1 MSLSGALATEPVGRR
16 AEPCDATYLLAS
28 LTEAQRFLREGDGAR
43 AEPVLQEVLTHAP
56 DHSDAHN
63 LLSVALGLMG
73 RPAEAEPHSRRALEL
88 LPEDAGYLLN
98 LANRLKELG
107 RLDEAI
113 AAYRDAHLAAP
124 RDPLNLKS
132 LARMLA
138 ECERWDEAV
147 EIAGKV
153 GDCSSVEPEVLVE
166 CAKIL
171 TLGGTPQ
178 AAPALIQQAIEQ
190 APDQSKWWLDLA
202 RVTTKLQQFD
212 LATEAL
218 ERVLETEPDLVEARV
233 MLASI
238 LFRKR
243 DFSRLTE
250 LLGGIEAQGMDA
262 ANAVNLSGMMMVS
275 QGKIEEGL
283 EAMAL
288 VDELAPLS
296 AELQMTRIMYL
307 NYHPE
312 ISRDALFRE
321 HQTFGTRFADKI
333 APVASRFD
341 LTADPE
347 RRLRIGYVSPDFRAH
362 SVAYFAAPI
371 FQAFDR
377 KRFDLVAYAHVT
389 KPDHVTAHLRA
400 LVSEWHEIT
409 FMDDQKLAEK
419 IRDDRIDVLV
429 DLGGY
434 TADTRLLA
442 LTGRPAPVQISYL
455 GYPNTTGLPQVDY
468 RITDGMADP
477 DDADDLYTETLIRLP
492 RCFLCYAI
500 PSHAPPVGPPPFE
513 RNDHITFGSFNNLNK
528 VNRKVIELWAQV
540 LHAVPNSRLLLKAHS
555 AGDEITRN
563 YLRDVF
569 VEVGIDPERVE
580 FAEFKTA
587 PTDHLAVYNEV
598 DVALD
603 TFPYHGTTTTCE
615 ALWMGVPV
623 ITLVGDR
630 HPSRV
635 GASLLGSIGFTAGIT
650 ASPDEYV
657 TTARLMAEHPD
668 LIRAARGGL
677 RADVARS
684 PLCDMNA
691 HARALEEAYRAVWR
705 IWCEDQSASS

>member
-1 MSLSGALATEPVGRR
+1 MPPSGALATIP
-16 AEPCDATYLLAS
+16 AEQGPEAWDGAHVLAR
-28 LTEAQRFLREGDGAR
+28 LTAAQGFLREGDAAH
-43 AEPVLQEVLTHAP
+43 AEPILQEALKHAP
-56 DHSDAHN
+56 NHPDAHN

-73 RPAEAEPHSRRALEL
+73 RSAEAEPHSRRALEI
-88 LPEDAGYLLN
+88 LPEDAGYLVN
-98 LANRLKELG
+98 LGNRLKELG
-107 RLDEAI
+107 QLDKAI
-113 AAYRDAHLAAP
+113 AAYRHAYRLSP

-132 LARMLA
+132 LARTLA
-138 ECERWDEAV
+138 DCERWDEAV

-153 GDCSSVEPEVLVE
+153 GDCSPVDPEVLVE

-171 TLGGTPQ
+171 MLGGTPH
-178 AAPALIQQAIEQ
+178 ASPTLIQQAIEH
-190 APDQSKWWLDLA
+190 APDRSDWWLDLA
-202 RVTTKLQQFD
+202 RVTIKLQQLD

-218 ERVLETEPDLVEARV
+218 EQVLETDPDLVEARV
-233 MLASI
+233 ILASI

-250 LLGGIEAQGMDA
+250 LLSGIEAQGMDA
-262 ANAVNLSGMMMVS
+262 ANAVNLSGMMMVA

-288 VDELAPLS
+288 VDELAPTS

-312 ISRDALFRE
+312 ISREALFRE
-321 HQTFGTRFADKI
+321 HQTFGARFAGRV
-333 APVASRFD
+333 APVAPRSD
-341 LTADPE
+341 LTADHE

-362 SVAYFAAPI
+362 SVSYFAAPV

-377 KRFDLVAYAHVT
+377 ERFDVVAYAHVT
-389 KPDHVTAHLRA
+389 KPDHVTAHLRE

-409 FMDDQKLAEK
+409 FLSDQKLAEK

-468 RITDGMADP
+468 RITDGLADP
-477 DDADDLYTETLIRLP
+477 DDADDFYTETLIRLP
-492 RCFLCYAI
+492 RSFLCYAI

-513 RNDHITFGSFNNLNK
+513 RNGHVTFGSFNNLNK
-528 VNRKVIELWAQV
+528 VNRKVVVLWSQV
-540 LHAVPNSRLLLKAHS
+540 LHAVPGSRLLLKAHS
-555 AGDEITRN
+555 ASDAFTQN
-563 YLRDVF
+563 HLRGVF
-569 VEVGIDPERVE
+569 AEMGIDQERIE
-580 FAEFKTA
+580 FVEFKTA
-587 PTDHLAVYNEV
+587 PTEHLAVYNEV

-623 ITLVGDR
+623 ITLIGDR
-630 HPSRV
+630 HAARV

-650 ASPDEYV
+650 TSPDEYV

-668 LIRAARGGL
+668 LIRAARAAL

-684 PLCDMNA
+684 PLCDMND

-705 IWCEDQSASS
+705 LWCEDQSASS